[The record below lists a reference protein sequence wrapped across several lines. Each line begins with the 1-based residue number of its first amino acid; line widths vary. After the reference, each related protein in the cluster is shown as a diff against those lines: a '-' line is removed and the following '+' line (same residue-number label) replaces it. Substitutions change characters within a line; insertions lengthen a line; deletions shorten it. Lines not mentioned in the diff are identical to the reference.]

1 MTRFRKGLVG
11 ALLVVAG
18 CKGEQPQKPAPASE
32 PPAVTAAAAVEP
44 KKSEPLE
51 DLASAAFSKW
61 AALYRLRKEV
71 NLDRASWPTDQEPEL
86 DFRKETGNAI
96 VVHHESGR
104 HDNPLDGLT
113 KGAAFKLF
121 HLEDDPYRLAQA
133 AGSFSAK
140 PEEKAKYRTDK
151 YKPAL
156 EHIVRAKYAVYL
168 VGKVQ
173 QPQVGLAATRS
184 FSPGKLEGAGVLY
197 EIESKQLLGGFLLEA
212 SNSDKVNVRSGDY
225 TGQEH
230 DTVLHDFENNAR
242 EALWKALKAR
252 FPSVRLPTIVYLD
265 SKEE

>member
-1 MTRFRKGLVG
+1 MTCFRNGLVG

-18 CKGEQPQKPAPASE
+18 CKGEEPQKPAPPAGS
-32 PPAVTAAAAVEP
+32 PAVAGAVAVET
-44 KKSEPLE
+44 KKPDPLE

-61 AALYRLRKEV
+61 AALYQLRKEV
-71 NLDRASWPTDQEPEL
+71 SLDRAAWPNEEPEL

-96 VVHHESGR
+96 VVHHESAR
-104 HDNPLDGLT
+104 HDNPLEVLT
-113 KGAAFKLF
+113 RGAAFKLF

-133 AGSFSAK
+133 AGSYTAK
-140 PEEKAKYRTDK
+140 AEDKAKYRADK

-156 EHIVRAKYAVYL
+156 EHIVRAKYAVY
-168 VGKVQ
+168 VVAKVQ
-173 QPQVGLAATRS
+173 QPQVDFAATKS

-197 EIESKQLLGGFLLEA
+197 EIESKKLLGGFPIEA
-212 SNSDKVNVRSGDY
+212 RNSDKISVRSGGY

-252 FPSVRLPTIVYLD
+252 FPSARLPTIVYLD
-265 SKEE
+265 SKED

>member
-1 MTRFRKGLVG
+1 MTRFRKSLVA

-18 CKGEQPQKPAPASE
+18 CKGEEPQKPAPASG
-32 PPAVTAAAAVEP
+32 PPTVAGAAAVET
-44 KKSEPLE
+44 KKSDPFE
-51 DLASAAFSKW
+51 DLSSAAFSKW

-71 NLDRASWPTDQEPEL
+71 SLDRAAWPSDQEPEL

-104 HDNPLDGLT
+104 HDNPLEGLT
-113 KGAAFKLF
+113 RGAAFKLF

-133 AGSFSAK
+133 AGSFTAK
-140 PEEKAKYRTDK
+140 PEEKAKYRADK

-156 EHIVRAKYAVYL
+156 VHIVRAKYAVYV

-173 QPQVGLAATRS
+173 QPQVDFAATRS

-212 SNSDKVNVRSGDY
+212 RNSDKINVRTGNY

-230 DTVLHDFENNAR
+230 DSVLHDFESNAR